1 MKTMKYASHHHP
13 ALEQLQTNTCSW
25 IGHMNAGSVDH
36 LTGQTFECPDDGELE
51 TIHVY
56 SAAVPHPG
64 KVILTLHSFDNETKT
79 WGPVLSSSEIKVE
92 NDDAENWINF
102 PLPAVHLHKSN
113 TYGFRLKSPDAFVAI
128 GEAAWPVKSPFKY
141 GEEWNSNN
149 NDSQDH
155 YYRYF
160 SLAFKVELRA

>member
-25 IGHMNAGSVDH
+25 IGHMDAGSVDH
-36 LTGQTFECPDDGELE
+36 LAGQTFECPDDGELDN
-51 TIHVY
+51 IQVY

-64 KVILTLHSFDNETKT
+64 KVILTLHSFDSRTKT
-79 WGPVLSSSEIKVE
+79 WGPILSSSEIKVG
-92 NDDAENWINF
+92 NDDAEHWMHF
-102 PLPAVHLHKSN
+102 RLPAVVLHKNN
-113 TYGFRLKSPDAFVAI
+113 TYGFRLKSPDALVAV
-128 GEAAWPVKSPFKY
+128 GEAVWPGKSPFVY

-149 NDSQDH
+149 NDRSDH

-160 SLAFKVELRA
+160 SLAFKVEMRA